1 MFQWPEFERK
11 WETYFK
17 DRDHRNEAQLVS
29 DRELALY
36 FKLDSTILIESAVKI
51 MTLFLGIVRT
61 KQESGNGVDA
71 TMQEYK
77 DLYGETVENEGMV
90 RSMMYYVAPTLVG
103 RGNIDL
109 NQGVVDVHT
118 AHFTQAAQFL
128 YDLFLNHMVDA
139 DNVLFR
145 FHMWIRSL
153 YIYTNFVEVFAKI
166 QNVPRQPREP
176 TETLPVEITMRAL
189 MNMKA
194 PSRSPMH
201 RILTIE
207 QLDAYIARRALTRA
221 VDAQATESSGSEE
234 AQGRGPCQCQLE
246 EAVGGRQLPPLTN
259 VGGAACKILRL
270 WTMNNILRLWA
281 DKILSR
287 PGDQVLFSLSVV

>member
-1 MFQWPEFERK
+1 
-11 WETYFK
+11 
-17 DRDHRNEAQLVS
+17 
-29 DRELALY
+29 
-36 FKLDSTILIESAVKI
+36 

-103 RGNIDL
+103 RGNIGL

-128 YDLFLNHMVDA
+128 YDLFLNHMGDA
-139 DNVLFR
+139 DNVLFH
-145 FHMWIRSL
+145 FHMWIRGL

-189 MNMKA
+189 MNMKG

-221 VDAQATESSGSEE
+221 VDAQAGRKRPRDEAPASAGSKRPLED
-234 AQGRGPCQCQLE
+234 GRC
-246 EAVGGRQLPPLTN
+246 PP
-259 VGGAACKILRL
+259 
-270 WTMNNILRLWA
+270 
-281 DKILSR
+281 
-287 PGDQVLFSLSVV
+287 